1 MCSGSYGNLKQA
13 GGLKFEIKVGPKTF
27 ETGER
32 TVENSWL
39 TGKLTGRPTFAIFDE
54 LYYLNYV
61 SIFILH
67 VLFSLVTLGCLVC
80 IFKQ

>member
-1 MCSGSYGNLKQA
+1 MKYKKQE

-39 TGKLTGRPTFAIFDE
+39 TGKLMGRPAFAMVDE
-54 LYYLNYV
+54 LFYLNDV
-61 SIFILH
+61 S
-67 VLFSLVTLGCLVC
+67 
-80 IFKQ
+80 

>member
-1 MCSGSYGNLKQA
+1 MKYKKQE

-39 TGKLTGRPTFAIFDE
+39 TGKLTGRPAFAMVNE
-54 LYYLNYV
+54 LFYLNHV
-61 SIFILH
+61 S
-67 VLFSLVTLGCLVC
+67 
-80 IFKQ
+80 